1 MTIED
6 VKKHI
11 RDVYD
16 FPVQGIVFKDL
27 TTAFKDAECI
37 YADVLLMA
45 AEALNRGNISDEQT
59 RNFISCLNSYVKMW
73 PKNITYHH
81 TSSSKTCR

>member
-27 TTAFKDAECI
+27 TTAFKDAEC
-37 YADVLLMA
+37 MRFFE
-45 AEALNRGNISDEQT
+45 EAGDFQFYFPVARFTTLRWASQSLT
-59 RNFISCLNSYVKMW
+59 
-73 PKNITYHH
+73 
-81 TSSSKTCR
+81 

>member
-27 TTAFKDAECI
+27 TTAFKDAECMRFFEEEMYRLYKDKGI
-37 YADVLLMA
+37 TKVIGIESRGFIMA
-45 AEALNRGNISDEQT
+45 PI
-59 RNFISCLNSYVKMW
+59 
-73 PKNITYHH
+73 
-81 TSSSKTCR
+81 